1 MKSSATLLALILIA
15 AATTLR
21 AAETPQ
27 DAAMPMRTNAPSV
40 ASQTN
45 EEQRMVSPTMEHM
58 ARSMTSMSE
67 MCKMMMQME
76 MKSHPLKVAAF
87 AAGGTLLSIALI
99 LLIILEL
106 QWIRYFSLRIRSEKT
121 RPQMP

>member
-1 MKSSATLLALILIA
+1 MSTRTLVLLLFFGAFGPALAF
-15 AATTLR
+15 R
-21 AAETPQ
+21 VQAAESNRM
-27 DAAMPMRTNAPSV
+27 DMPPMSMDTNQSL
-40 ASQTN
+40 Q
-45 EEQRMVSPTMEHM
+45 HM
-58 ARSMTSMSE
+58 AESMTSMSE